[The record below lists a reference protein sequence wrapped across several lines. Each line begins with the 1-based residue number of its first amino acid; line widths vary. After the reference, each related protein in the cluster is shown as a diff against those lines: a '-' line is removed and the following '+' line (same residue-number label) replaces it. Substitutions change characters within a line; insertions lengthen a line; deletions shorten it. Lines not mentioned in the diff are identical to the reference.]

1 MLLLFCLISCQEKKN
16 IVLTG
21 EEPVPAAEFI
31 DFFAPFSLPHTIA
44 DTVLNDKLADSV
56 RISIPVLRAMIP
68 DSVYDKEYNKKVIK
82 SRFNIVAPWPK
93 PVFSA
98 TKMRIILKNRS
109 GL

>member
-1 MLLLFCLISCQEKKN
+1 MTN
-16 IVLTG
+16 TGVVLASA
-21 EEPVPAAEFI
+21 VCI
-31 DFFAPFSLPHTIA
+31 DI
-44 DTVLNDKLADSV
+44 K
-56 RISIPVLRAMIP
+56 
-68 DSVYDKEYNKKVIK
+68 NKKVIK

>member
-1 MLLLFCLISCQEKKN
+1 MRLQSLLVLLLFCLISCQEKKN

-82 SRFNIVAPWPK
+82 A
-93 PVFSA
+93 
-98 TKMRIILKNRS
+98 LKDVKGTIKFRV
-109 GL
+109 LY